1 VGIYVGKNPIPV
13 DTAMIAQL
21 NEIEKTE
28 ESIAKKHILNNRDN
42 STTTIYYLL
51 LKRHLRKG
59 GMSIA
64 DITKYNAEDFKPA
77 HPNPV
82 RKLQFIQKHRSQ
94 SQDCEPAGWEQELVE
109 NLSQVK
115 FLASIQRIST
125 LQERSETAHK
135 SRRSNHP

>member
-1 VGIYVGKNPIPV
+1 MGIYVGQNPIPV

-21 NEIEKTE
+21 NEIEKTDE
-28 ESIAKKHILNNRDN
+28 AIAKKHILNNRHN

-59 GMSIA
+59 GTSIA
-64 DITKYNAEDFKPA
+64 DITKYDADDFKPE

-94 SQDCEPAGWEQELVE
+94 SQDCEPADLGAGASRK
-109 NLSQVK
+109 SQLGQISSLHSKNVD
-115 FLASIQRIST
+115 LAG
-125 LQERSETAHK
+125 K
-135 SRRSNHP
+135 RRDDS